1 MRAVAFGL
9 RKEWVVVSPGYRLA
23 PRVAT
28 VIRVLDRTID
38 RSERL
43 ASAAISRV
51 AIGYSTGTYRWN
63 LALAEIAHLMV
74 RYRIPADRRQ
84 LVLRHAL
91 HRYADSD
98 SRHERRV
105 ADLLTAIGADI
116 EISQWM
122 QDQHSVAQGQPS

>member
-1 MRAVAFGL
+1 VRAVAFGF
-9 RKEWVVVSPGYRLA
+9 RKEWVPVSPGYRLA
-23 PRVAT
+23 PRVVK

-51 AIGYSTGTYRWN
+51 AIGYATGTHRRN

-84 LVLRHAL
+84 LVLSHAL
-91 HRYADSD
+91 HGYADSD
-98 SRHERRV
+98 GRHEGKV

-116 EISQWM
+116 EISRWIRRELC
-122 QDQHSVAQGQPS
+122 DSRH